1 MARPEDLPAYQTAEI
16 PAVRTAADWLH
27 EGRPQPVARLIKVVG
42 ACSAAAVLVGGFI
55 IFRAAPDAAPVAAS
69 QSQPARFG
77 VDVVVS
83 PAGAD
88 LYRDGAVLGRA
99 PMSLSGREGEVIQL
113 EVARPGYVPQTVR
126 GRAGR
131 AGDPATMLSVTLA
144 RVDGFTGV
152 WTTPTGEA
160 VTFSRVN
167 DDVVVTTANAP
178 PRRFGFEPGDATSVV
193 FAADQEYRDPRRPS
207 DVSCRASARVE
218 YRYTPQGDR
227 LEMRREQVTMTLVEP
242 RCDVVDR
249 VWSVAA
255 RLQRQSR

>member
-1 MARPEDLPAYQTAEI
+1 MAHPDDLPAYQTAEI

-27 EGRPQPVARLIKVVG
+27 EAQPQPVPRLIKVVG
-42 ACSAAAVLVGGFI
+42 GCCVAAVLVGGLVL
-55 IFRAAPDAAPVAAS
+55 FRASNAPPGAAS
-69 QSQPARFG
+69 HGQPVRFG

-83 PAGAD
+83 PTGAD
-88 LYRDGAVLGRA
+88 LYRDGAAVGRA
-99 PMSLSGREGEVIQL
+99 PMSLSGRQGEAIVL
-113 EVARPGYVPQTVR
+113 DVDKPGYVSQTVR

-131 AGDPATMLSVTLA
+131 AGDPTTMLSVTLA
-144 RVDGFTGV
+144 RVEWFAGV
-152 WTTPTGEA
+152 WTTATGE
-160 VTFSRVN
+160 VLTLSRVN
-167 DDVVVTTANAP
+167 DDVMVTSANAP
-178 PRRFGFEPGDATSVV
+178 VRRFGFEPGDASSVV

-255 RLQRQSR
+255 RLQRVSR

>member
-1 MARPEDLPAYQTAEI
+1 MAHPDDLPAYQTAEI

-27 EGRPQPVARLIKVVG
+27 ESRPQPVPLLIKVVG
-42 ACSAAAVLVGGFI
+42 GCCVAAVLVGGLVM
-55 IFRAAPDAAPVAAS
+55 FRAPKAAPAAVS
-69 QSQPARFG
+69 PGQPVRFG

-88 LYRDGAVLGRA
+88 LYRDGAPVGRA
-99 PMSLSGREGEVIQL
+99 PASVVGRQGEAIVL
-113 EVARPGYVPQTVR
+113 DVAKPGYVSQTVR

-144 RVDGFTGV
+144 RVDGFAGV
-152 WTTPTGEA
+152 WTTAAGEA
-160 VTFSRVN
+160 VTFRRVN
-167 DDVVVTTANAP
+167 DDVMVTSPNAP
-178 PRRFGFEPGDATSVV
+178 TRRFGFEQGDATSVV

-207 DVSCRASARVE
+207 EVSCRASARIE

-255 RLQRQSR
+255 RLQRVSR